1 MSVQAIN
8 AVFSHSKSHGV
19 ARLVL
24 LAIAD
29 RADEAGRAYP
39 GTTDICLRT
48 NCSRRAVISARQE
61 LVALGELVVE
71 HGGGSSDEGRHSNR
85 YRINL
90 PPVQPVQPVQPVHP
104 CADHTRADRARTGA
118 RPAPEPVQTPHPNH
132 QKPSKNHQHAKP
144 GRFDAGSVDLPF
156 SSAAFSEAWDTWI
169 RHRREKRQPLTP
181 TATRLQLSKLLAMGE
196 ARAIAAIEHSVG
208 GNYQGI
214 FEPKGAE
221 KPRYSPIGMP
231 LNEAARRQAASKPKF
246 SLT

>member
-1 MSVQAIN
+1 MSVLAIN

-29 RADEAGRAYP
+29 RADDAGRAYP

-61 LVALGELVVE
+61 LVAIGELVVE
-71 HGGGSSDEGRHSNR
+71 SGGGSSEEGRHSNR

-90 PPVQPVQPVQPVHP
+90 PPVQPVHP
-104 CADHTRADRARTGA
+104 CADHTRADQARTGA
-118 RPAPEPVQTPHPNH
+118 HPAPEPVQTPHPNH

-144 GRFDAGSVDLPF
+144 PRFDAGSVELPF
-156 SSAAFSEAWDTWI
+156 SSEAFSEAWDTWI
-169 RHRREKRQPLTP
+169 RHRREKRQALTP

-196 ARAIAAIEHSVG
+196 ARAIAAIEHSVS

-214 FEPKGAE
+214 FEARGAE
-221 KPRYSPIGMP
+221 KPRFSPIGEP
-231 LNEAARRQAASKPKF
+231 VNDAARRQAASKPKF
-246 SLT
+246 SLL